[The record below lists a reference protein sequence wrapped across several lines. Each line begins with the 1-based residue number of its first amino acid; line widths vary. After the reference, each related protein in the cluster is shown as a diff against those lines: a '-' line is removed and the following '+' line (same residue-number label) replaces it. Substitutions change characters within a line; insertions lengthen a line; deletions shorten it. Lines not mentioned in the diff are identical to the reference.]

1 MKLLLKSEIDLSNFS
16 RNLSDDTC
24 YEYDIK
30 FSRIARLGNG
40 IYLENMEKGVYSYI
54 ITNTSNI
61 IPSKILDISEDGSK
75 HLQIINQ
82 ADYTSFLTGG
92 EFCVTESNITFN
104 VYSGVFEENTN
115 YNMAYHENE
124 FLSNIHTI
132 FENHCNKV
140 PSINFTIDK
149 LT

>member
-16 RNLSDDTC
+16 RNLSDHTC
-24 YEYDIK
+24 YKYDINY
-30 FSRIARLGNG
+30 SRIARLGNG
-40 IYLENMEKGVYSYI
+40 IYLENLEKGVYSYI

-82 ADYTSFLTGG
+82 ADFTSFLTGG
-92 EFCVTESNITFN
+92 EFRVTESNITFN

-124 FLSNIHTI
+124 FLSNIHKI
-132 FENHCNKV
+132 FENHCNKA